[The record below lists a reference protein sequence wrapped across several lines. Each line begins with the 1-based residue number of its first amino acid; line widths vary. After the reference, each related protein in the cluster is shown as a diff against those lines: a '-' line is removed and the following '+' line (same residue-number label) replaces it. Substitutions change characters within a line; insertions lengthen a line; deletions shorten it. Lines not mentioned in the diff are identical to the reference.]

1 MKRLTKIIATVF
13 GIGYFPIAQGTLAG
27 LAGVGL
33 YLLIRNNTFIYLAVL
48 SIILIVGFIVSGKAE
63 RIFAEKDSRK
73 IVIDD
78 FSGILIAY
86 LFIPFVTH
94 YIIIGFL
101 IYRML
106 DIIKLYPINKLEKLP
121 SGWGI
126 MLDDIVAGLYTNL
139 ILQVIA
145 KIALC

>member
-13 GIGYFPIAQGTLAG
+13 GIGYFPIAQGTVAG

-106 DIIKLYPINKLEKLP
+106 DIIKLYRA
-121 SGWGI
+121 
-126 MLDDIVAGLYTNL
+126 AGE
-139 ILQVIA
+139 
-145 KIALC
+145 